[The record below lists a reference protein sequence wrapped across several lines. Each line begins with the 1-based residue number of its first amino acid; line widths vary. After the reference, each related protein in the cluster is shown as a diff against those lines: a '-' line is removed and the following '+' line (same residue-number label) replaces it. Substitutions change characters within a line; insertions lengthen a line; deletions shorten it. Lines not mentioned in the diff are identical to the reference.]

1 MVDQKQPE
9 NEEYLNNLG
18 RMIRNDAR
26 RTREIKSRI
35 VMATAAFDK
44 KTLFTSQLDL
54 HLTLRR
60 LMSYIYG
67 APILDVSRSHTTT
80 QHSR

>member
-18 RMIRNDAR
+18 SMIRNDAR

-35 VMATAAFDK
+35 VMATAAFHK
-44 KTLFTSQLDL
+44 KNSFHRSIGPAFKEETSKVL
-54 HLTLRR
+54 HLEY
-60 LMSYIYG
+60 SN
-67 APILDVSRSHTTT
+67 VWC
-80 QHSR
+80 